1 MHEVN
6 YTLIIW
12 VICSEDFQVFCNSN
26 GDLVNQV
33 NNALVIEVDQ
43 RFLLG
48 LIIFQA
54 LRPAMLYLV
63 IIRSQMKLKS
73 FACVLYIYIYIY
85 IYA

>member
-43 RFLLG
+43 LFLLW
-48 LIIFQA
+48 LIIF
-54 LRPAMLYLV
+54 
-63 IIRSQMKLKS
+63 
-73 FACVLYIYIYIY
+73 
-85 IYA
+85 